1 MKYIVKLSSR
11 LDESGT
17 SIYTCDEAVNILM
30 QNTIYSYISYK
41 LIREEKISGYV
52 IYEILLDID
61 NQENDTATVYSNLR
75 ASMLN
80 NKTNDIQLTWFADI
94 VQKDVGEYGLLA
106 IPESRLSRR
115 RNTRINYCGMDSDAD
130 NSDDYTYI
138 DSSCLSKTNRE
149 IAYPCSMSQDL
160 RNAVIERNKEF
171 YQVEIA
177 EAIEEYNYITNEKLD
192 PNNYCVCENNTPNC
206 QQLRCIIPEES
217 VDIDHNPPL
226 SKRFNETDY
235 ALSVEDRKKSFCD
248 INRLF
253 VMHLSCNRSK
263 GGERYDTEKIARII
277 RKEYGGN

>member
-1 MKYIVKLSSR
+1 MKYIVKLSIK

-17 SIYTCDEAVNILM
+17 PIYTCDEAVNILM
-30 QNTIYSYISYK
+30 EDTLYNYVSYN
-41 LIREEKISGYV
+41 LIRNENSSDHV
-52 IYEILLDID
+52 IYEILLNIE
-61 NQENDTATVYSNLR
+61 NQGNDTATVYSNLR
-75 ASMLN
+75 ESILN
-80 NKTNDIQLTWFADI
+80 NKTNDIQLTWFADTI
-94 VQKDVGEYGLLA
+94 QDEFGPPEALA
-106 IPESRLSRR
+106 VPKSRLSRR

-130 NSDDYTYI
+130 NSADYTYI

-177 EAIEEYNYITNEKLD
+177 EAIEEYNHITGENLD
-192 PNNYCVCENNTPNC
+192 PNNYCICENNTPYC
-206 QQLRCIIPEES
+206 QQLRCIIPDES

-226 SKRFNETDY
+226 SERFNKTDY
-235 ALSVEDRKKSFCD
+235 ALSVEKRIESFCD

-253 VMHLSCNRSK
+253 VMHYSCNRSK
-263 GGERYDTEKIARII
+263 GGERYDTDKIDRII